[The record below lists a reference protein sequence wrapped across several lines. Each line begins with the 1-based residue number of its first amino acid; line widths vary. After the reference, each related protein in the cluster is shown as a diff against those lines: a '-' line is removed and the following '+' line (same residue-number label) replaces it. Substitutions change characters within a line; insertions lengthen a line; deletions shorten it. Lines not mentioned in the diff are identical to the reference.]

1 MLYTEVLFAK
11 SNKNSLLQGKV
22 FKKISTMLNSKNES
36 ILKVKNTFPGRSV
49 LLVSTQNFFIQL
61 CNTGKQG
68 RVLNS
73 ITNTATQAKLK
84 KKIFQYL
91 LKMIIFMKLE
101 SLYPTTSVL
110 FRETKDLL
118 TQPCIRK
125 IFQKIYISNH
135 SEKWAG
141 KTLQKIVCIF
151 SE

>member
-91 LKMIIFMKLE
+91 LKMIIFK
-101 SLYPTTSVL
+101 Y
-110 FRETKDLL
+110 
-118 TQPCIRK
+118 
-125 IFQKIYISNH
+125 IF
-135 SEKWAG
+135 
-141 KTLQKIVCIF
+141 
-151 SE
+151 